1 MEKSYDFLNVLSDVC
16 MNLEYKTPE
25 IETSAFRRI
34 GRFYLPTGSSKKPV
48 TELVIYENV
57 LPQEFLPKY
66 ADKMIIESLA
76 PSVLYSTF
84 EKLYKKK
91 FENLSNLKLMA
102 SDKNVLSDLQKIDA
116 EMHEWIDGLAKY
128 TLRSDVPLIKSAY
141 SVVEDS
147 NNLRRFLAMHESL
160 MRFPLEEILA

>member
-16 MNLEYKTPE
+16 MNLECKTPE

-84 EKLYKKK
+84 EKLYKEK
-91 FENLSNLKLMA
+91 FEHLCNLKLMA

>member
-1 MEKSYDFLNVLSDVC
+1 MEKSYDFLNILSDVC
-16 MNLEYKTPE
+16 MNLECKTPE

-48 TELVIYENV
+48 TELVIYEKV

-84 EKLYKKK
+84 EKLYKEK
-91 FENLSNLKLMA
+91 FEHLCNLKLM
-102 SDKNVLSDLQKIDA
+102 SSEMIPNGIFFICCWRIFEYCSNFIIDNF
-116 EMHEWIDGLAKY
+116 I
-128 TLRSDVPLIKSAY
+128 TS
-141 SVVEDS
+141 ED
-147 NNLRRFLAMHESL
+147 FTICK
-160 MRFPLEEILA
+160 F